1 MSTKKNSRTTRDY
14 RPGISMGGAQGEA
27 FQDPWK
33 VERIALFRDLARK
46 RNWSMEMEEDRITY
60 KDSTGNHVV
69 HDLEEKIVGDS
80 GSDREIQ
87 MMLDVA
93 GLKDWKTLRF
103 NGLGNFVER
112 AMEAAIVRGFQV
124 EPEDDAQKEILERV
138 RSRLENS
145 LSENAPASPREGP
158 RESEPPGEDPET
170 QEDLYPEDEM
180 SLN

>member
-1 MSTKKNSRTTRDY
+1 MNAKKKTQTARDY

-46 RNWSMEMEEDRITY
+46 RNWSMETDPLDNRITY
-60 KDSTGNHVV
+60 RDSTGNHVV

-93 GLKDWKTLRF
+93 GLKDWKTLMF
-103 NGLGNFVER
+103 NGLGDFVER

-124 EPEDDAQKEILERV
+124 EPENDAQKEILETV
-138 RSRLENS
+138 RSRLANS
-145 LSENAPASPREGP
+145 LSESAIQEETRETESPRETP
-158 RESEPPGEDPET
+158 LPEK
-170 QEDLYPEDEM
+170 EDLYPEDEL

>member
-1 MSTKKNSRTTRDY
+1 MIGKKKTQTTRDC
-14 RPGISMGGAQGEA
+14 RPGISMGGGEGEA

-46 RNWSMEMEEDRITY
+46 KNWSMEVEPLDNRITY
-60 KDSTGNHVV
+60 RDSTGNHVV

-103 NGLGNFVER
+103 NGLGDFVER

-124 EPEDDAQKEILERV
+124 EPENEAQKDILDKVQR
-138 RSRLENS
+138 RLANS
-145 LSENAPASPREGP
+145 LSESAPPEESPEAGSTGETP
-158 RESEPPGEDPET
+158 EPKEE
-170 QEDLYPEDEM
+170 LYPEDEM